1 VSIEF
6 FLILVAAAGVV
17 AVARIYT
24 TLRKRWQEQSER
36 WDDKVIERLRAA
48 GSDPFK
54 PHDVSFFFGLP
65 SEDACRAVQGRLE
78 AEGFKVDLKPVQA
91 GSEQPYSL
99 HAMKSLRL
107 SVPDMRELS
116 RRFDALA
123 KEHGGRYDG
132 WTAGVVARDAHSH

>member
-1 VSIEF
+1 VSIEL

-17 AVARIYT
+17 AIARIYT
-24 TLRKRWQEQSER
+24 TVRKRWKEEAER

-65 SEDACRAVQGRLE
+65 SEAACRAVQGRLE
-78 AEGFKVDLKPVQA
+78 AEGFQVDLKPVPA
-91 GSEQPYSL
+91 GSEQPFSL

-123 KEHGGRYDG
+123 REHGGRYDG
-132 WTAGVVARDAHSH
+132 WTAGVVGRDVPSH